1 MVAASGGNPWARQE
15 RSRRLADL
23 LFPYSREFPM
33 QPHSLLHRIDG
44 DLLGRVV
51 AAALSRGGDYADVFL
66 EERAESS
73 LHMEDGAIRAAS
85 NGTVAGIGVRV
96 LAGERTGYAF
106 TEDCTPDALYR
117 VARTAAAIA
126 DDVRDVA
133 PVQVAARRP
142 RDLYRTAVPLVG
154 AAPSERVP
162 FLERAPAAAC
172 AVDERIRK
180 VNVSLNEE
188 VKTVAVASSDGVL
201 VEDVQ
206 PMISFRVMCIA
217 EDGDLKTSGMSGDGA
232 RRGLELLDGDAPER
246 IGRLAAEQAVRNL
259 AAQPAPGGP
268 QTVVLGNAYSGVLLH
283 EAVGHGLEAYFNHK
297 GFSRYS
303 GQIGEQVASP
313 LVTVVDDGT
322 IENERGSINVD
333 DEGNASGS
341 TVLIENGILR
351 GYLHDRL
358 SARVMDVLPTG
369 NGRRESYSSMPLPRM
384 TNTFMPAG
392 EHSAEEIIASVDR
405 GVYAVQFGGGQV
417 EIGKGDFVF
426 AATEAY
432 LIEDGRI
439 GAPLRDVT
447 LIGNGPEVMQRVT
460 MVGSDYRISEG
471 MWTCGKDGQSVP
483 VGVGMPTVKISS
495 ITVGG
500 TA

>member
-1 MVAASGGNPWARQE
+1 MSPI
-15 RSRRLADL
+15 
-23 LFPYSREFPM
+23 
-33 QPHSLLHRIDG
+33 SLLSKFDSE
-44 DLLGRVV
+44 LLGRVL
-51 AAALSRGGDYADVFL
+51 ADALSRGGDYADVFL
-66 EERAESS
+66 EERSESS
-73 LHMEDGAIRAAS
+73 LQMEDGTIRSAS
-85 NGTVAGIGVRV
+85 NGSVAGVGVRV

-106 TEDCTPDALYR
+106 TEVCTPEAVHR

-126 DDVRDVA
+126 DDARDVP
-133 PVQVAARRP
+133 PVHVQSRDV
-142 RDLYRTAVPLVG
+142 RDLYRTAIPLLG
-154 AAPSERVP
+154 GSPSERVK
-162 FLERAPAAAC
+162 LMERAHAAAL
-172 AVDERIRK
+172 AVDPRIRK
-180 VNVSLNEE
+180 VQVSMNEE
-188 VKTVAVASSDGVL
+188 IKVVAVASSAGVL

-217 EDGDLKTSGMSGDGA
+217 EEGELRTTGSSGDGA
-232 RRGLELLDGDAPER
+232 RRGLELLDDQAPER

-259 AAQPAPGGP
+259 SAKAAPAGP

-283 EAVGHGLEAYFNHK
+283 EAVGHGLEADFNHK

-303 GQIGEQVASP
+303 GQVGERVASP

-322 IENERGSINVD
+322 IASERGSINVD

-341 TVLIENGILR
+341 TVLIEDGILR

-358 SARVMDVLPTG
+358 SARVMAVDPTG
-369 NGRRESYSSMPLPRM
+369 NGRRESYSCMPMPRM
-384 TNTFMPAG
+384 TNTFMLAG
-392 EHSAEEIIASVDR
+392 EHSAEEIIGSVDK
-405 GVYAVQFGGGQV
+405 GIYAVQFGGGQV

-432 LIEDGRI
+432 MIEDGKI
-439 GAPLRDVT
+439 TTPLRDVT

-460 MVGSDYRISEG
+460 MAGSDYRISEG

>member
-1 MVAASGGNPWARQE
+1 MKTTW
-15 RSRRLADL
+15 
-23 LFPYSREFPM
+23 
-33 QPHSLLHRIDG
+33 LLHRFDR
-44 DLLGRVV
+44 DLIGRVL
-51 AAALSRGGDYADVFL
+51 ADALSRGGDYADVFF

-73 LHMEDGAIRAAS
+73 LQMEDGTIRSAS
-85 NGTVAGIGVRV
+85 NGSVAGIGVRV

-106 TEDCTPDALYR
+106 TEDCTPEALHR

-126 DDVRDVA
+126 DEVRDVA
-133 PVQVAARRP
+133 PVAVNDRTV
-142 RDLYRTAVPLVG
+142 RDLYRPSVPLVG
-154 AAPSERVP
+154 ASLSERVK
-162 FLERAPAAAC
+162 LMERADAAAR

-188 VKTVAVASSDGVL
+188 MKTVAVASSDGVL
-201 VEDVQ
+201 VEDAQ

-217 EDGDLKTSGMSGDGA
+217 EDGELRTTGTSGDGA
-232 RRGLELLDGDAPER
+232 RRGLELMDGDAPER

-259 AAQPAPGGP
+259 SAKPAPGGP

-283 EAVGHGLEAYFNHK
+283 EAVGHGLEADFNHK

-303 GQIGEQVASP
+303 GQIGERVASP

-322 IENERGSINVD
+322 IANERGSINVD
-333 DEGNASGS
+333 DEGNVSGS
-341 TVLIENGILR
+341 SVLIEDGILR

-358 SARVMDVLPTG
+358 SARVMNVAPTG
-369 NGRRESYSSMPLPRM
+369 NGRRESYSCMPMPRM
-384 TNTFMPAG
+384 TNTFMLAG
-392 EHSAEEIIASVDR
+392 EHSPEEIIGSVER
-405 GVYAVQFGGGQV
+405 GIYAVHFGGGQV

-432 LIEDGRI
+432 LIEDGKI
-439 GAPLRDVT
+439 TSPLRDVT
-447 LIGNGPEVMQRVT
+447 LIGNGPEVMQKVT
-460 MVGSDYRISEG
+460 MAGNDYRISEG

>member
-1 MVAASGGNPWARQE
+1 MAP
-15 RSRRLADL
+15 L
-23 LFPYSREFPM
+23 
-33 QPHSLLHRIDG
+33 SLLRRFD
-44 DLLGRVV
+44 DALLGRVL
-51 AAALSRGGDYADVFL
+51 ADALARGGDYADVFL
-66 EERAESS
+66 EERSESS
-73 LHMEDGAIRAAS
+73 LSMEDGAIRAAS
-85 NGTVAGIGVRV
+85 SGSVAGVGLRV

-106 TEDCTPDALYR
+106 TEDCSPEAVHR

-126 DDVRDVA
+126 DDVRDIA
-133 PVQVAARRP
+133 PVEVRARDV
-142 RDLYRTAVPLVG
+142 RDLYRAEVPLVG
-154 AAPSERVP
+154 STPVERVRL
-162 FLERAPAAAC
+162 LERADAAAR
-172 AVDERIRK
+172 AVDPRITK
-180 VNVSLNEE
+180 VNVTLSEE
-188 VKTVAVASSDGVL
+188 LKTVAVASSDGVR

-206 PMISFRVMCIA
+206 PMISFRVSCIA
-217 EDGDLKTSGMSGDGA
+217 EDGDVRTTGAGADGA

-246 IGRLAAEQAVRNL
+246 VGRRAAEQAVRNL
-259 AAQPAPGGP
+259 SARPAPGGA

-283 EAVGHGLEAYFNHK
+283 EAVGHGLEADFNHK

-303 GQIGEQVASP
+303 GQVGERVASP

-322 IENERGSINVD
+322 LSSERGSINVD
-333 DEGNASGS
+333 DEGNVSGS

-358 SARVMDVLPTG
+358 SARVMGVRPTG
-369 NGRRESYSSMPLPRM
+369 NGRRESYSCMPMPRM
-384 TNTFMPAG
+384 TNTFMLAG

-405 GVYAVQFGGGQV
+405 GIYAVQFGGGQV

-439 GAPLRDVT
+439 TAPLRDVT

-460 MVGSDYRISEG
+460 MAGDDYRISEG